1 MTDTGRDRWSAV
13 ADKLADM
20 AVDSAVRAKVAADI
34 REDIDEASGQMSGT
48 IQAYMFDRMRLFVAE
63 WRSAE
68 QLLEALGM
76 SSYPLDEFVITEE
89 EKQALD
95 DLRDLLTKILQVPS
109 DRGVGRVVSREVMAD
124 RNATVATAD
133 GFCVGGVLDDMLCVM
148 RAEPERWWKVRDLA
162 KATRRCEASIY
173 GKQGI
178 NLLLAHGFVEVRRV
192 QSDRAWKNQR
202 RQVRQFKIRGPK

>member
-1 MTDTGRDRWSAV
+1 MDTGRDRWTAV
-13 ADKLADM
+13 ADKLADL

-34 REDIDEASGQMSGT
+34 REEIDEAAGEMTGIVQSHL
-48 IQAYMFDRMRLFVAE
+48 YDRMRLFVEE

-76 SSYPLDEFVITEE
+76 SPYPLDEFVITEE
-89 EKQALD
+89 DQQAID
-95 DLRDLLTKILQVPS
+95 DLRGMLPKILQAQP
-109 DRGVGRVVSREVMAD
+109 DRGVGMVASSEVMAD
-124 RNATVATAD
+124 RNATGVTAD

-148 RAEPERWWKVRDLA
+148 RADPERWWDVRDLA